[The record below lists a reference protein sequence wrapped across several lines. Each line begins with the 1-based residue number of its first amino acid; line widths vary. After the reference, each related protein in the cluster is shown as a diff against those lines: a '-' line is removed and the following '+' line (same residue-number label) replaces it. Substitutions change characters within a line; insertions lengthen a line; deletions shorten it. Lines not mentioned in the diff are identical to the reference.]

1 MTKKGGIRVTV
12 ENRKA
17 RHDYEIL
24 DTYEAGIA
32 LKGSEVKSIRE
43 GRVSIKEAYAT
54 VKDGEVYI
62 IGMHVAPYSKA
73 GVFGHDP
80 KRPRKLL
87 LHKYEIKR
95 LIGKV
100 KERGLTL
107 IPLKI
112 YLKGPLIKVEI
123 ALVRGKTKRDKR
135 EAIKRRIIEREI
147 KAALKRSL

>member
-1 MTKKGGIRVTV
+1 MASNRRVVV

-24 DTYEAGIA
+24 ETYEAGIV

-43 GRVSIKEAYAT
+43 GRVSLVDSYAT
-54 VKDGEVYI
+54 VENGEVI
-62 IGMHVAPYSKA
+62 LHNLHIAPYESA
-73 GVFGHDP
+73 SHFGHDP

-87 LHKYEIKR
+87 LNKYEIKR

-100 KERGLTL
+100 KEKGLTL

-112 YLKGPLIKVEI
+112 YFKKHLVKVEL
-123 ALVRGKTKRDKR
+123 ALVRGKRKYEKR
-135 EAIKRRIIEREI
+135 EAIKRRMIEEEI
-147 KAALKRSL
+147 QRALKREKR